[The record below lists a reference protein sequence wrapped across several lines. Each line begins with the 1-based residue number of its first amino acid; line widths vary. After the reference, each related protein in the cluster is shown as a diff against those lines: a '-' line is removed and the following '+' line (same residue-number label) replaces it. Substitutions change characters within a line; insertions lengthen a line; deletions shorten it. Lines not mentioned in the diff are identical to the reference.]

1 VIDEE
6 FVRILKSS
14 MLKELYA
21 KKAKIRDIAE
31 AFLPLSN
38 I

>member
-6 FVRILKSS
+6 FVRILKRS
-14 MLKELYA
+14 MVKEIYA
-21 KKAKIRDIAE
+21 NKTKIRDIAE